1 VNIFPLL
8 DPDLSFDEAL
18 EMHKGSADQHHHACL
33 VNSSSSKEDLVE
45 DDGNIVIDA
54 VPSRKQTLINLQEEY
69 TSIMPFVPS
78 PEVLSKLVHKAA

>member
-54 VPSRKQTLINLQEEY
+54 VPSR
-69 TSIMPFVPS
+69 
-78 PEVLSKLVHKAA
+78 